1 MIELERELDELAGRI
16 AYPPTPDLAPH
27 VLARIRRR
35 RPRWRTFALA
45 AAVLAAVCAAVLAAS
60 PDARS
65 RVLDWLRIGGV
76 EIRRTSELPEV
87 PMRVEPFFGERVTL
101 KEARRRV
108 DFPVLLP
115 ERLEEPDGVYH
126 REHPSGGAV
135 TLVWGAVGRP
145 RLALTEWAGRVVE
158 PVVLKLIPPGTRA
171 DIVTVGEGT
180 GVWLHGAPHVLFVH
194 PPGGGE
200 ETVDLYLTGNVL
212 VWEVGDRSYRIEAA
226 VSRDEALEIARSLR

>member
-1 MIELERELDELAGRI
+1 VIELERELDELAGRI
-16 AYPPTPDLAPH
+16 AYPPTPDLAPR

-35 RPRWRTFALA
+35 PRWRALALA
-45 AAVLAAVCAAVLAAS
+45 AAVLVAVLAAVLAVS

-76 EIRRTSELPEV
+76 EIRRTDEIPLV
-87 PMRVEPFFGERVTL
+87 RLRAEPDFGEPVTL
-101 KEARRRV
+101 EEARRRV

-115 ERLEEPDGVYH
+115 DELEEPDRVYH
-126 REHPSGGAV
+126 REYPPGGAV
-135 TLVWGAVGRP
+135 TLVWGTAARP

-171 DIVTVGEGT
+171 DVMTVGEGT

-200 ETVDLYLTGNVL
+200 ESEELYLAGNVL

-226 VSRDEALEIARSLR
+226 LTRDDALEIARSLG

>member
-16 AYPPTPDLAPH
+16 AYPPTPDLAPR

-35 RPRWRTFALA
+35 PRWRALALA
-45 AAVLAAVCAAVLAAS
+45 AAVLAAVVAAVLAVS

-76 EIRRTSELPEV
+76 EIRRTDDLPPV
-87 PMRVEPFFGERVTL
+87 PLRAEPDFGEPVTL
-101 KEARRRV
+101 EEARRRV
-108 DFPVLLP
+108 DFSVLLP
-115 ERLEEPDGVYH
+115 DELEEPDRVYH
-126 REHPSGGAV
+126 REYPPGGAV
-135 TLVWGAVGRP
+135 TLVWGTAAQP

-171 DIVTVGEGT
+171 DVMTVGEGT

-200 ETVDLYLTGNVL
+200 ESEELYLAGNVL

-226 VSRDEALEIARSLR
+226 VSRDEALEIARSLG

>member
-1 MIELERELDELAGRI
+1 VIELERELDELAGRI
-16 AYPPTPDLAPH
+16 AYPPTPDLAPR

-35 RPRWRTFALA
+35 PRWRALALA
-45 AAVLAAVCAAVLAAS
+45 AAVLAAVVAAVLAVS

-76 EIRRTSELPEV
+76 EIRRTDDLPPV
-87 PMRVEPFFGERVTL
+87 PLRAEPDFGEPVTL
-101 KEARRRV
+101 EEARRRV

-115 ERLEEPDGVYH
+115 DELEKPDRVYH
-126 REHPSGGAV
+126 REYPPGGAV
-135 TLVWGAVGRP
+135 TLVWGTAARP

-171 DIVTVGEGT
+171 DVMTVGEGT
-180 GVWLHGAPHVLFVH
+180 GVWLQGAPHVLFVH

-200 ETVDLYLTGNVL
+200 ESEELYLAGNVL

-226 VSRDEALEIARSLR
+226 VSRDEALEIARSLG

>member
-1 MIELERELDELAGRI
+1 VIELERELDELAGRI
-16 AYPPTPDLAPH
+16 AYPPTPDLAPR

-35 RPRWRTFALA
+35 PRWRALA
-45 AAVLAAVCAAVLAAS
+45 LAVAVLAAVCAAVLAAS

-76 EIRRTSELPEV
+76 EIRRADDLPEV
-87 PMRVEPFFGERVTL
+87 PLRAEPVFGELVTL
-101 KEARRRV
+101 EEARRRV
-108 DFPVLLP
+108 DFPVLVP
-115 ERLEEPDGVYH
+115 DELEAPDRVYH
-126 REHPSGGAV
+126 REYPPGGAV
-135 TLVWGAVGRP
+135 TLVWGDVGKP

-171 DIVTVGEGT
+171 DVVTVGAGT

-200 ETVDLYLTGNVL
+200 EAEDLYLAGSVL
-212 VWEVGDRSYRIEAA
+212 VWEVGERSYRIEAA